1 MIRSL
6 YILLLWCL
14 CACSKSSSQPEA
26 LPSRAESLN
35 IYPGKERVRIEFS
48 FSDPAIE
55 YFNVY
60 WKGKAMSKRINKN
73 EAANSV
79 VSTYIEN
86 LEEGYHTF
94 DVVAYN
100 AGGLASAPV
109 RAQAEVY
116 GEKYKSRLNNP
127 LARDIVFIQGQTPY
141 IEWKELEGD
150 EVAINIDYT
159 TEEGAVRRV
168 RVIKGASTALL
179 PGYKQLSEV
188 AYQTLYL
195 PQQNAIDTFAAP
207 KQTIPF
213 LTLYANLTSKKI
225 IEKSGFVNRV
235 VSQTSS
241 SIHPD
246 IEYTKLQFENGSGA
260 RYSLFA
266 LRVDASKANVSLTTL
281 MPDNATQF
289 GLQTVK
295 TMAERRDAA
304 GGKIVAAVNADF
316 FDWSPVAGRPWG
328 PVVVEGTIVKNF
340 AKEGVGGTTYFGVKK
355 DGSFSIDVASSLS
368 TADYNSF
375 SNMAGGGTNLLY
387 LNGTPRIYNDAVRE
401 PRTMIGYT
409 SDKKVYLVV
418 VDGRQSGYSVGMTID
433 ELVAVMGS
441 LGINSATNLDGGG
454 SSTMVLKNSG
464 GMFEVVNRYSDA
476 SPRAVA
482 NAIAIKLN
490 Q

>member
-1 MIRSL
+1 MIRSF
-6 YILLLWCL
+6 YFLLLFCA
-14 CACSKSSSQPEA
+14 CACSKSPSKTGAVPGKAEA
-26 LPSRAESLN
+26 LN
-35 IYPGKERVRIEFS
+35 IYPGRERVRIDFS
-48 FSDPAIE
+48 FSDPAIA

-60 WKGKAMSKRINKN
+60 WKGKGMSKRINKN
-73 EAANSV
+73 EATNHLV
-79 VSTYIEN
+79 TNYIEN
-86 LEEGYHTF
+86 LEEGYHVF

-100 AGGLASAPV
+100 TEGVASAPA
-109 RAQAEVY
+109 RTHSQVY
-116 GEKYKSRLNNP
+116 GPNYKSGLNNP
-127 LARDIVFIQGQTPY
+127 LAKDMVFIQGQTPY

-159 TEEGAVRRV
+159 TEGGGVRRV
-168 RVIKGASTALL
+168 RVVKGALKALL
-179 PGYKQLSEV
+179 PGYQQQSEI
-188 AYQTLYL
+188 AYQTLHL
-195 PQQNAIDTFAAP
+195 PQQDAIDTFAAP

-213 LTLYANLTSKKI
+213 LTPYASLTAKKI
-225 IEKSGFVNRV
+225 VEKSGFVNRV
-235 VSQTSS
+235 ISQTSS
-241 SIHPD
+241 DIHPD
-246 IEYTKLQFENGSGA
+246 IEYTKLQFQNGSGA
-260 RYSLFA
+260 PYSLFA
-266 LRVDASKANVSLTTL
+266 LRLDMDKGNAALTTL

-304 GGKIVAAVNADF
+304 GGKIIAAVNADF

-328 PVVVEGTIVKNF
+328 PVVVEGTVVKNF
-340 AKEGVGGTTYFGVKK
+340 IKDGVGVTTYFGVKN
-355 DGSFSIDVASSLS
+355 DGTLSIDLVSSLS
-368 TADYNSF
+368 LSDYNSY

-387 LNGTPRIYNDAVRE
+387 LQGVPRIYNDVVRE

-409 SDKKVYLVV
+409 ADKKVYLVV

-454 SSTMVLKNSG
+454 SSTMVLKNTG

-482 NAIAIKLN
+482 NAIAIKLK
-490 Q
+490 